1 MGRSLGGHD
10 FPPRV
15 ILVPVVQLDN
25 LRFCRHDSLMHERT
39 YSAARA
45 DLANLHEHALRHLP
59 TRITR
64 RRADPAVLLSE
75 ADFRA
80 VLSRYAFSPEV
91 FFEASIVSIWL
102 PELAVWGRGSSFAEA
117 REDLLDEI
125 DQLLGVL
132 EIDERARLAPNM
144 VERLPWIYRL
154 MGAGSDEELEG
165 MLFAE
170 PATDAPAP
178 ALAGA

>member
-1 MGRSLGGHD
+1 LTTHFG
-10 FPPRV
+10 
-15 ILVPVVQLDN
+15 
-25 LRFCRHDSLMHERT
+25 ERT
-39 YSAARA
+39 IGAMQELNYSKARA
-45 DLANLHEHALRHLP
+45 HLANLHEHALRHLP

-64 RRADPAVLLSE
+64 RRSDPAVLLSE

-80 VLSRYAFSPEV
+80 LLSGFTFHPEV
-91 FFEASIVSIWL
+91 FFEGSIVSIWL

-125 DQLLGVL
+125 DQLLGIL
-132 EIDERARLAPNM
+132 EHDERARLAPNM

-154 MGAGSDEELEG
+154 SGAESDEDRLEI
-165 MLFAE
+165 LFAE
-170 PATDAPAP
+170 PAPEEPGP

>member
-1 MGRSLGGHD
+1 MQELS
-10 FPPRV
+10 
-15 ILVPVVQLDN
+15 
-25 LRFCRHDSLMHERT
+25 
-39 YSAARA
+39 YSDARA
-45 DLANLHEHALRHLP
+45 DLANLHEHALKHVP

-80 VLSRYAFSPEV
+80 LLSRFSFSPEV
-91 FFEASIVSIWL
+91 FFEDSTVSIWL
-102 PELAVWGRGSSFAEA
+102 PELAIWGRGPSFAEA
-117 REDLLDEI
+117 REDLLDEV
-125 DQLLGVL
+125 DQLIGIL
-132 EIDERARLAPNM
+132 ETDERARLAPNV

-154 MGAGSDEELEG
+154 MEARSDEQLGE

-170 PATDAPAP
+170 PSPEAPAA

>member
-1 MGRSLGGHD
+1 
-10 FPPRV
+10 
-15 ILVPVVQLDN
+15 
-25 LRFCRHDSLMHERT
+25 MHELT
-39 YSAARA
+39 YSQARA

-80 VLSRYAFSPEV
+80 LLSRYTFRPDV
-91 FFEASIVSIWL
+91 FFEGSVVSIWL
-102 PELAVWGRGSSFAEA
+102 PELAVWGRGASFAEA

-132 EIDERARLAPNM
+132 EHDERARLAPNM
-144 VERLPWIYRL
+144 VERLPWVYRL
-154 MGAGSDEELEG
+154 MDARSDEELEAI
-165 MLFAE
+165 LFAE
-170 PATDAPAP
+170 PLAPTPEP
-178 ALAGA
+178 AVAGS